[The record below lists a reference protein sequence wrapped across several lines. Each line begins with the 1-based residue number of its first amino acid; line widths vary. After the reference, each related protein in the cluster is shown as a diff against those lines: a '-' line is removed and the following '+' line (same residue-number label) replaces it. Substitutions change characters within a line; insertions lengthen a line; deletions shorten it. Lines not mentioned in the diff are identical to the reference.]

1 MLGKLFKH
9 DMRALSRVLLPL
21 HAVVL
26 AVALVGS
33 VSAFAAYS
41 ADEREYSSFEY
52 AKTYESSLGHAG
64 AVSEPGPRDSRAY
77 GDDLGVDYGVDYGD
91 GYGYGDGDGY
101 GYGDEYG
108 DGRSSELA
116 FEEALCDMVFAYG
129 ALGVLLCCLALAAAP
144 LASLVVIVHRFYR
157 NLFCDEG
164 YLTLT
169 LPAKPGQQLA
179 SKALSGSL
187 WLAASFCA
195 ALVGSL
201 AISLAAVGF
210 ADVKPSD
217 LLPYWLLSTM
227 GGAGYATADGSYAV
241 AGAASMAI
249 GCLEALMICYAAFAA
264 GCGLAARHKVAASL
278 GLVAAFWLLTS
289 LVKGFAGFAGR
300 SAGVFLGMGVL
311 TADNAGFFASL
322 GSALAL
328 GAGWAASAAAI
339 AACWAVCLSRI
350 RRPNLP

>member
-41 ADEREYSSFEY
+41 ADEYKYSSFEY

-64 AVSEPGPRDSRAY
+64 AESEPGPRDARAY
-77 GDDLGVDYGVDYGD
+77 GDGRSVDYGD
-91 GYGYGDGDGY
+91 GYG
-101 GYGDEYG
+101 
-108 DGRSSELA
+108 DGRSFELA

-164 YLTLT
+164 YLALT
-169 LPAKPGQQLA
+169 LPAAPGQQLA
-179 SKALSGSL
+179 SKVLSGSL

-217 LLPYWLLSTM
+217 LLPYWLLSVM
-227 GGAGYATADGSYAV
+227 GGAGYVTTDGSYAV
-241 AGAASMAI
+241 AGAVNMAI
-249 GCLEALMICYAAFAA
+249 GGLEALMICYAAFAA

-328 GAGWAASAAAI
+328 GAGWAVSVAAI
-339 AACWAVCLSRI
+339 GACWAVCLSRI